1 MSQAQQVIGHPALP
15 PGPNPRGQRPYV
27 FAGDYYGDPIPGVVG
42 KAGRWSATADAAW
55 LLYEAGLRMTAVPAP
70 AEAPI
75 RFKGFLDGLFP
86 YQRAGVEW
94 LAAQDYAVLSD
105 EMGLGKT
112 VQTLKAA
119 ELRLSLVRGVSGD
132 NPHVLVLCPALA
144 KRHWAREIKRWT
156 GWEAAIL
163 DGLAAGPVPRAR
175 YVVANYD
182 ILYGQRRRDAAGK
195 LGDIGHLAGWGR
207 VLAAQA
213 FPIVICDEA
222 HGLRGQKSRRTEA
235 VKATAEHSTCV
246 WMLSGTPMPNHI
258 RDLWSLWDLASNGLA
273 GYFWP
278 WAKAYCAAY
287 KSQYGWTADGR
298 SRLDELAKRLSFWM
312 LGRTKAQVGLQLP
325 EKRREVVQVEV
336 APVKTRT
343 DVSEGEAFALT
354 ISKQNVV
361 AAALRATA
369 VAKQPAVIEMAQEAL
384 DAGQKVVVFV
394 WLREAVELIGSVL
407 AAGALNGA
415 TVIAV
420 SGAMSP
426 EGRDKAAQA
435 FREHVGPA
443 AFVATIDSV
452 GVAISLVGAD
462 LVVFGDLSYEPAKL
476 LQAEGRAHR
485 VGSTNRVLVRYVVA
499 AGTVD
504 DEVAAAVVEKLDTM
518 AEALGA
524 VADGGELAGQLG
536 RGQKATTEEIVGRL
550 FAKLTGGAA

>member
-1 MSQAQQVIGHPALP
+1 MH
-15 PGPNPRGQRPYV
+15 PRGARPYI
-27 FAGDYYGDPIPGVVG
+27 FAGDYYGDPIPGALHAG
-42 KAGRWSATADAAW
+42 GRWKAPADAAW
-55 LLYEAGLRMTAVPAP
+55 LLHEAGLRMIGAPPAP
-70 AEAPI
+70 PTPPVCF
-75 RFKGFLDGLFP
+75 RGFLDGLFD

-94 LAAQDYAVLSD
+94 LAAQDYGVLGD

-119 ELRLSLVRGVSGD
+119 ELRLSLVHGGPAD
-132 NPHVLVLCPALA
+132 APHVLVLCPALA

-156 GWEAAIL
+156 GYDAAIL
-163 DGLAAGPVPRAR
+163 DGLAAGAVPRAR
-175 YVVANYD
+175 YVIANYD
-182 ILYGQRRRDAAGK
+182 ILYGQRRRDDAGK
-195 LGDIGHLAGWGR
+195 LNAKEHLPGWGPA
-207 VLAAQA
+207 LAAQA
-213 FPIVICDEA
+213 FPIVVCDEA

-235 VKATAEHSTCV
+235 VKAVAEHSTCV
-246 WMLSGTPMPNHI
+246 WLLSGTPMPNHI
-258 RDLWSLWDLASNGLA
+258 RDLWSLWDLASGGLA

-312 LGRTKAQVGLQLP
+312 LGRSKAQVGLQLP
-325 EKRREVVQVEV
+325 EKRREVVQVDVKPLPLQLPPGGTKANAV
-336 APVKTRT
+336 A
-343 DVSEGEAFALT
+343 L
-354 ISKQNVV
+354 
-361 AAALRATA
+361 ALRATA
-369 VAKQPAVIEMAQEAL
+369 AAKQPAVLEMAQEAL

-394 WLREAVELIGSVL
+394 WLREAVDQIGKALVKVL
-407 AAGALNGA
+407 PDGG

-420 SGAMSP
+420 SGEMSP

-435 FREHVGPA
+435 FREHIGPA

-462 LVVFGDLSYEPAKL
+462 LMLFGDLSYEPAKL

-524 VADGGELAGQLG
+524 VADGGELATQLG
-536 RGQKATTEEIVGRL
+536 RGAKATTDEIVSRL
-550 FAKLTGGAA
+550 FAKLSGGA